1 MKKLVSSI
9 LAFICIFALVG
20 CFPENTVN
28 IEFPFEPEDVAFI
41 EIHHSSTSLYA
52 EDLVFTSQE
61 SITALY
67 RQLESISYKDKD
79 SDASRLHETT
89 SFNFKLYDGTEY
101 DLVYISY
108 GVKDGRL
115 TSSAGKFDY
124 FTSAN
129 IDGLWKNISRGLE
142 TDVVDESK

>member
-1 MKKLVSSI
+1 MKKLISLIV
-9 LAFICIFALVG
+9 AFVCIFALVG

-28 IEFPFEPEDVAFI
+28 IEFPFEPEDVAYI
-41 EIHHSSTSLYA
+41 EIHHTSASLYA
-52 EDLVFTSQE
+52 EDVEFKSQE
-61 SITALY
+61 SITALH
-67 RQLESISYKDKD
+67 RQLESISYTDKD

-89 SFNFKLYDGTEY
+89 SFNFKLYDGSEY

-124 FTSAN
+124 FTSSD
-129 IDGLWKNISRGLE
+129 IDGLWKNISRELE
-142 TDVVDESK
+142 TNAADESK

>member
-1 MKKLVSSI
+1 MKKVISLIV
-9 LAFICIFALVG
+9 AFVCTFALVG

-41 EIHHSSTSLYA
+41 EIHHSSASLYA
-52 EDLVFTSQE
+52 EDVVFKSQE

-67 RQLESISYKDKD
+67 RQLESISYKEKD

-89 SFNFKLYDGTEY
+89 SFNFKLNDGSEY
-101 DLVYISY
+101 DLIYISY

-115 TSSAGKFDY
+115 TSSAGKFNY
-124 FTSAN
+124 FTSSD

-142 TDVVDESK
+142 TNTADESK

>member
-1 MKKLVSSI
+1 MKKLISLIV
-9 LAFICIFALVG
+9 AFVCMFALVG

-28 IEFPFEPEDVAFI
+28 LEFPFEPEDVAYI
-41 EIHHSSTSLYA
+41 EIHHTSASLYA
-52 EDLVFTSQE
+52 EDVEFKSQE
-61 SITALY
+61 SITALH
-67 RQLESISYKDKD
+67 RQLESISYTDKD

-89 SFNFKLYDGTEY
+89 SFNFKLYDGSEY

-129 IDGLWKNISRGLE
+129 IDGLWKNISRELE
-142 TDVVDESK
+142 TNAADESK